1 MRDRVRRV
9 TANSHIS
16 TGLNKPER
24 ALSNPRAEG
33 EKYPGLTADE
43 TSMPLD
49 LETRDSGTH
58 RARPAIP
65 GRHAPPSSWRHV
77 WVCRAGTSIGMGWK
91 GRAAK
96 WELGLKSMVRM

>member
-1 MRDRVRRV
+1 MCEIGYDGLLRAR
-9 TANSHIS
+9 IS
-16 TGLNKPER
+16 APPCDSQALWAWVGLV
-24 ALSNPRAEG
+24 
-33 EKYPGLTADE
+33 GLTADG